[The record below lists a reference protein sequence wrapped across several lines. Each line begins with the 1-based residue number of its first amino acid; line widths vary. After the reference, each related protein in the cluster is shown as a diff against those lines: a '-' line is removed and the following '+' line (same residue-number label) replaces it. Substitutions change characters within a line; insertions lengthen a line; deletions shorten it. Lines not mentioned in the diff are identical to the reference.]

1 MEIETK
7 GTIFLEKTGKSKSEH
22 LAVFLRTTKGNFK
35 LRRLGK
41 NPFFDEFLHKLDG
54 KTVNVKGIL
63 DGKLILAKEIE

>member
-35 LRRLGK
+35 LKRIGK
-41 NPFFDEFLHKLDG
+41 NPILDKIIHKLEE
-54 KTVNVKGIL
+54 KKIKLKEIL
-63 DGKLILAKEIE
+63 DRKRN